1 MLLAA
6 ALPAS
11 AQPAERQPW
20 WKAAT
25 IQNAISLTSHQ
36 AEQLD
41 AIYRESLPERRSLRR
56 QLAAQQKRVEKMF
69 AGGPFDDEHVRPVIH
84 RLFAIEKQRNVARV
98 LMLVRMYRVLTPI
111 QRDKLEDLS
120 AQRPG
125 AAVPNLFAGLSS
137 GKE

>member
-1 MLLAA
+1 MLLTAV
-6 ALPAS
+6 ALSS
-11 AQPAERQPW
+11 AQPAERRPW
-20 WKAAT
+20 WKAAA

-56 QLAAQQKRVEKMF
+56 QLAAQQKHVAKIF
-69 AGGPFDDEHVRPVIH
+69 AAGPFDDAYVRPAVD
-84 RLFAIEKQRNVARV
+84 RLFAIEKERRVARV
-98 LMLVRMYRVLTPI
+98 LMLIRMYRVLTPI
-111 QRDKLEDLS
+111 QQAKLSDLS
-120 AQRPG
+120 AQQPG

>member
-1 MLLAA
+1 M
-6 ALPAS
+6 PAP

-20 WKAAT
+20 WRAAAV
-25 IQNAISLTSHQ
+25 QHAISLTSHQ

-56 QLAAQQKRVEKMF
+56 QLAAQQKRVEEIF
-69 AGGPFDDEHVRPVIH
+69 AGGPFDDEHVRPAIH
-84 RLFAIEKQRNVARV
+84 RLFAIEKERNVARV
-98 LMLVRMYRVLTPI
+98 LMLIRMYRVLTPL
-111 QRDKLEDLS
+111 QRDKLEELA

-125 AAVPNLFAGLSS
+125 LAVPHLFAGLSS